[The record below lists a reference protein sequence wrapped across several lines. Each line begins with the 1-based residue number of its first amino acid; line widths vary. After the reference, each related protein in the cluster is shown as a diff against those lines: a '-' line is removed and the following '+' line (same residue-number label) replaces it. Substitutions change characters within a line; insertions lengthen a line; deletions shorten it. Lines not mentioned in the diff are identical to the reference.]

1 MDEDYT
7 DQKNRIKESDGLFYE
22 IEYDASPMKGVG
34 KFVLKSQPIKPP
46 EKDEIRELFYRMRDI
61 SRQCQSSHL
70 NHSRFFDRR
79 VQQDI
84 AIIFYKQAVF
94 MQDFEDDYPEIA
106 PFSAYFPYYQMLG
119 YEQLRT
125 YFTWRTHVR
134 KGVVKATSLSY
145 VFLYI
150 YELLNNIGVDS
161 PQNGLEQLLSFW
173 TFYKDY
179 DSSIDKYVIRWLKDY
194 HIYYDL
200 PQPFKDFAGEH
211 HLTQHY
217 PKMIDLDDSFG
228 LFCTISKYD
237 IRKSVFF
244 TDETSKLITD
254 CFNFIIV
261 RIRQDFESAGIHFDD
276 ILFHPTKKL
285 ITWKPFKDALFFQM
299 FKQPDRRVVISE
311 NEIYMCRNNEWT
323 FSTMIS
329 SEEGRQVTSYV
340 MRQMESVLR
349 KITQYKFKITAN
361 TNMVSQETLNM
372 LNQKGLSIEKIVE
385 TAVMEFYKEL
395 TKTVVTVDHAQ
406 LKRIRQEALSTQ
418 DTLIVEEHTLLPS
431 TVQVDAPQVS
441 IMGPVSGQNIFS
453 NFVEVEYSNSEN
465 LPFENET
472 SSVGGGWESLR
483 DALSETQLQA
493 LAIILKGENIK
504 KFSDNHHI
512 MLEVL
517 VDGINE
523 KAMDTINDNI
533 LDDELHIYEEYEEQV
548 KGMVES

>member
-1 MDEDYT
+1 MNGDYS
-7 DQKNRIKESDGLFYE
+7 DQKNKIKGAEQISLSDGLFYE

-46 EKDEIRELFYRMRDI
+46 EKDEIRELFYKMRDI

-70 NHSRFFDRR
+70 NYSRFFDKR
-79 VQQDI
+79 VQQDSTV
-84 AIIFYKQAVF
+84 IFYKQAVF
-94 MQDFEDDYPEIA
+94 MKDFVDDYSDIA
-106 PFSAYFPYYQMLG
+106 TFSAYFPYYQMLG

-134 KGVVKATSLSY
+134 KGDVKAISLSY
-145 VFLYI
+145 VYLYI
-150 YELLNNIGVDS
+150 YELLNNIGVES
-161 PQNGLEQLLSFW
+161 PQDGLEQLLSFW
-173 TFYKDY
+173 SFYKDY
-179 DSSIDKYVIRWLKDY
+179 DASIDKYVIRWLKDY

-200 PQPFKDFAGEH
+200 TQPFKDFAEEH

-217 PKMIDLDDSFG
+217 PKMIDYEDSFG
-228 LFCTISKYD
+228 LYSTISKHD
-237 IRKSVFF
+237 IRKSVFY
-244 TDETSKLITD
+244 TDETKELITD

-285 ITWKPFKDALFFQM
+285 VTWKPFKDALFFQM
-299 FKQPDRRVVISE
+299 LKQPDRRVVISE

-323 FSTMIS
+323 FSTTIT
-329 SEEGRQVTSYV
+329 SEKGRQLTAYV

-349 KITQYKFKITAN
+349 KITQHKFKITAS
-361 TNMVSQETLNM
+361 TTMVNQETLDM

-385 TAVMEFYKEL
+385 TAVLEFYKEL
-395 TKTVVTVDHAQ
+395 TKTIVTVDHAE
-406 LKRIRQEALSTQ
+406 LERIRQEALSTQ
-418 DTLIVEEHTLLPS
+418 DALIVEEHSVISAITPVP
-431 TVQVDAPQVS
+431 VQ
-441 IMGPVSGQNIFS
+441 INFS
-453 NFVEVEYSNSEN
+453 DLVELELSN
-465 LPFENET
+465 NEHL
-472 SSVGGGWESLR
+472 SLEHSASVGSGWESLR
-483 DALSETQLQA
+483 NALSETQLQA
-493 LAIILKGENIK
+493 LAIIWKGDNIK

-523 KAMDTINDNI
+523 KAMDAIGDNI
-533 LDDELHIYEEYEEQV
+533 LDDELHIYDEYEEQV